1 MSIYPAD
8 QPSQT
13 EKCQRGGDQW
23 R

>member
-13 EKCQRGGDQW
+13 EKCRRGGDQW